1 MTEGER
7 EIWFLTSELEGE
19 RASSFRQER
28 WCTVFLDL
36 SARIRIINLRGA
48 LRFSDVQCETHEEF
62 AEFRRRSLKAPSG
75 PQASVREGLLV
86 RVVRHLKHWM
96 LVDLYLP
103 NVLAVLWRVHRS
115 LVARRSRV
123 VLMASSPPFSVAVV
137 GAILRSIHGDKLVLA
152 VDMRDAWA
160 LHGALGGP
168 KWLKRRIERSVLRR
182 ADRVTTVSRGL
193 RMEFERTYGVQTD
206 VMYNVATHYFSTAG
220 VIPVVWDEISTEIEQ
235 DRLKLVYTGSTPVGH
250 FDLPS
255 IVAAVVN
262 LRNNY
267 PRVADR
273 IQLVFVGACDEARR
287 EAARQNVAKG
297 DIVFIG
303 HVRQAVARSIQAAAD
318 ALLFIG
324 YFADNNGGVV
334 STKLFEY
341 LCLGK
346 PVLPLGVCSDSDVD
360 FLLRR
365 YCGRGVNV
373 HSADEIRGAIAR
385 VVSEGSDWLPKL
397 SDLGAV
403 TELLD
408 GYRQHAAKLFA

>member
-1 MTEGER
+1 MTGGER

-28 WCTVFLDL
+28 WCTIFLDL
-36 SARIRIINLRGA
+36 GARIRIINLRGA
-48 LRFSDVQCETHEEF
+48 LRFSDVQCVTHEEF
-62 AEFRRRSLKAPSG
+62 AAFRRRSLRAPSG

-86 RVVRHLKHWM
+86 RIVRHLKHWT

-103 NVLAVLWRVHRS
+103 NVVTVLWRMHRS
-115 LVARRSRV
+115 LLARQSRL
-123 VLMASSPPFSVAVV
+123 VLMASSPPFSVAVL
-137 GAILRSIHGDKLVLA
+137 GAILRLIHGDKLVLA

-168 KWLKRRIERSVLRR
+168 RWLKRRIEGFVLRR

-206 VMYNVATHYFSTAG
+206 VMYNVASHYFNTAE
-220 VIPVVWDEISTEIEQ
+220 VSPVAWAEISTEIEPK
-235 DRLKLVYTGSTPVGH
+235 RLKLVYTGSTPVGH

-255 IVAAVVN
+255 IVAAVVA
-262 LRNNY
+262 LRNDR
-267 PRVADR
+267 PQLADR
-273 IQLVFVGACDEARR
+273 VQLVFVGACDEARR
-287 EAARQNVAKG
+287 EATRQGVARG
-297 DIVFIG
+297 DIVFVG

-346 PVLPLGVCSDSDVD
+346 PVIPLGVYSNSDVD

-373 HSADEIRGAIAR
+373 HSSEEICEAIAR
-385 VVSEGSDWLPKL
+385 IVSEGSDWLPKL

-403 TELLD
+403 VELLD
-408 GYRQHAAKLFA
+408 GYRQYAAKLFT